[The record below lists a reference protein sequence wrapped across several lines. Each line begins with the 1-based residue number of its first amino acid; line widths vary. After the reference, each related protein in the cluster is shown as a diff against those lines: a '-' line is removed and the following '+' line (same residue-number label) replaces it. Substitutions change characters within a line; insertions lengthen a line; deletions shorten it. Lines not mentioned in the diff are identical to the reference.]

1 MVNYLVLLTALSL
14 SGVSAYYSII
24 GLTAVFAGSFWPVVI
39 MGSTLEFAKITSTSW
54 LYRNWKSCPFLLK
67 TYLTLAI
74 IILMVISSMGIF
86 GFLSK
91 AHIEQNLQI
100 QTGDVD
106 QIQIVQTKINNEQS
120 IIDDLNKQIAQI
132 DAAVTKMTDKGQAQS
147 SLQAADKQRKLR
159 DDLTKQKGQHT
170 STLSEYKTE
179 KVKLESSVKKTEAEV
194 GPVKYIAAAIYGS
207 SGPDTLELAV
217 RWVIVLLVSVFDPLA
232 VVLLLAANHGL
243 NNKKNSLQEFN
254 KDNILVIN
262 DQQIF
267 NLSQTKRTV
276 FGAIMSLINRL
287 IKNSTINETSLLT
300 ESKIYGKK
308 DMITTSVPM
317 VNVALSGRVDGGLTP
332 GLTVLAGPSKHFKSA
347 FSLLMASAYMKQYP
361 DSVLLFYDSEF
372 GTPQGY
378 FESFGIDMARVIH
391 TPITDVEEL
400 KFDIM
405 KQLSEIT
412 RNDKVVIVID
422 SVGNLASKKEVEDA
436 ENQKSVADMSRAK
449 SLKSLFRMVTPHLT
463 LKDIPLIVVNH
474 TYKEIGLY
482 PKDIVGGGTG
492 IYYSADT
499 IWILGRQQDKD
510 ADGIA
515 GYHFII
521 NVEKSRYVKE
531 KSKIPITVSYEGG
544 IKRWSGM
551 LDLAIEGGYVVKPSN
566 GWYQL
571 VDRSTGE
578 VVGNKMRAADIEDNK
593 DVWKQLLSTTDFS
606 DFIKNKYTLVGGN
619 LLNSESD
626 LVHDDV

>member
-1 MVNYLVLLTALSL
+1 
-14 SGVSAYYSII
+14 
-24 GLTAVFAGSFWPVVI
+24 
-39 MGSTLEFAKITSTSW
+39 
-54 LYRNWKSCPFLLK
+54 
-67 TYLTLAI
+67 
-74 IILMVISSMGIF
+74 
-86 GFLSK
+86 
-91 AHIEQNLQI
+91 
-100 QTGDVD
+100 
-106 QIQIVQTKINNEQS
+106 
-120 IIDDLNKQIAQI
+120 
-132 DAAVTKMTDKGQAQS
+132 
-147 SLQAADKQRKLR
+147 
-159 DDLTKQKGQHT
+159 
-170 STLSEYKTE
+170 
-179 KVKLESSVKKTEAEV
+179 
-194 GPVKYIAAAIYGS
+194 
-207 SGPDTLELAV
+207 
-217 RWVIVLLVSVFDPLA
+217 
-232 VVLLLAANHGL
+232 
-243 NNKKNSLQEFN
+243 
-254 KDNILVIN
+254 
-262 DQQIF
+262 
-267 NLSQTKRTV
+267 
-276 FGAIMSLINRL
+276 MSLISRL
-287 IKNSTINETSLLT
+287 IKNSTIQDTAVLT

-317 VNVALSGRVDGGLTP
+317 VNVALSGTVDGGLTP

-378 FESFGIDMARVIH
+378 FESFGINMDRVLH
-391 TPITDVEEL
+391 TPITDIEEL

-405 KQLSEIT
+405 KQLNEIS
-412 RNDKVVIVID
+412 RNDKVVIVVD
-422 SVGNLASKKEVEDA
+422 SIGNLASKKEVEDT

-510 ADGIA
+510 SDGIQ

-531 KSKIPITVSYEGG
+531 KSKIPITVSFEGG
-544 IKRWSGM
+544 IKKWSGL

-571 VDRSTGE
+571 VDRTTGE
-578 VVGNKMRAADIEDNK
+578 VTGSKMRAADIEDNSTI
-593 DVWKQLLSTTDFS
+593 WKQILSTTDFPS
-606 DFIKNKYTLVGGN
+606 WIKSKYTLVGGN
-619 LLNSESD
+619 LLAAEA
-626 LVHDDV
+626 LEEDDV